1 MSVAVVED
9 NGIAGD
15 RIVDSESLLF
25 LRVQTNT
32 YLGNSKYTEL
42 LTLANP
48 RLEEITQDNL

>member
-1 MSVAVVED
+1 MDDDVW
-9 NGIAGD
+9 GGG
-15 RIVDSESLLF
+15 RIDSENILL
-25 LRVQTNT
+25 LRVQINT